1 MFNSRIFNVP
11 AFLVTFLCCSGTI
24 PWMYQ
29 PDSGLT
35 IPQLPTSRFW
45 ATPQPTLYEAVWTKG
60 SELYEDGIEALRDH
74 LEKQL
79 QDDEKEEEEKSF
91 YELEWSEMLD
101 KINPWYKPK
110 KMPLDELII
119 KVATLKYNQMRY
131 NFEEFMKSNENKKL
145 LEEFFL
151 SFLIL
156 FITLYELGSQLVFL
170 FVLLFFKSKM
180 IQNHSFDY
188 KFIVKALF

>member
-1 MFNSRIFNVP
+1 MLNNRILNVP
-11 AFLVTFLCCSGTI
+11 VFLVTFLCCSGTL

-29 PDSGLT
+29 PSSIPT
-35 IPQLPTSRFW
+35 IPQLPISQGYFW
-45 ATPQPTLYEAVWTKG
+45 ATPQPTLYESVWSKG
-60 SELYEDGIEALRDH
+60 SELYEDGIEALRSH

-79 QDDEKEEEEKSF
+79 RDEEKEEEEKSF
-91 YELEWSEMLD
+91 YELPWSEMLE
-101 KINPWYKPK
+101 KINPWHKPK

-119 KVATLKYNQMRY
+119 KVATLKYNALKN

-156 FITLYELGSQLVFL
+156 FITLYELGSQ
-170 FVLLFFKSKM
+170 
-180 IQNHSFDY
+180 
-188 KFIVKALF
+188 